1 MAASLAAAVAVT
13 VALSLVI
20 GATSLRLR
28 GVAFTFATLFF
39 QELMLL
45 ILRKLPFAGGP
56 GGLVLQQIPPIRL
69 AHVMMVATAAGA
81 TVAFALIRRSRLGVR
96 VLALKGDEAAAAAV
110 GIDAT
115 RVKLALFCASA
126 GIAGLVGAVHGLFT
140 ASLYPDV
147 VFSVDISLVALAV
160 PLIGGVATATGPL
173 LGALLYVGIREL
185 LQVYAPGLHL
195 TIVGLLILAVI
206 LFLRDGLV
214 GGFARLWHRLAGAKP
229 AGGSSALGEE
239 EA

>member
-1 MAASLAAAVAVT
+1 
-13 VALSLVI
+13 
-20 GATSLRLR
+20 
-28 GVAFTFATLFF
+28 
-39 QELMLL
+39 
-45 ILRKLPFAGGP
+45 
-56 GGLVLQQIPPIRL
+56 
-69 AHVMMVATAAGA
+69 
-81 TVAFALIRRSRLGVR
+81 
-96 VLALKGDEAAAAAV
+96 
-110 GIDAT
+110 
-115 RVKLALFCASA
+115 
-126 GIAGLVGAVHGLFT
+126 
-140 ASLYPDV
+140 V